1 MNAVNPSFN
10 NGMALPQTTMPP
22 TNTVEPQVLGNVK
35 NASVPPVVDDNFVR
49 QDFESKQQKDVKT
62 KEKKPFNPWKWM
74 VLTPLILGGTLI
86 VGAPLGGALAF
97 RHWFLKNPSELS
109 KVLKPTDIEKMFA
122 DMRAGKEIKV
132 PKEFKLPDLKGM
144 DEMQQMGAFLNT
156 LRFLPA
162 ENKKKIMQYLFSFK
176 GIKECSSLVGTF
188 IQLSASSGKLEKIKT
203 IMDKA
208 NLNPIHEIFER
219 GGTVTKKAGQGI
231 ADKLKPFVI
240 FSDALKQN
248 ENLFKNSAEKEE
260 FETSLAIIEKMY
272 KVFGSMQSK
281 DVKLMGKEKE
291 HFQYLY
297 EQGMQYNK
305 TQKLGFTLQDVSFDN
320 TNLKQASM
328 AVVSLDC
335 QNVKALKIQ
344 RPDALPN
351 RAADNLEFLAQINH
365 MLNHN
370 LSGLE
375 EKLSDS
381 KIKIDPEKQRIDGFK
396 KGLNA
401 AHDILQGSRFENEKL
416 GLDRIEEAA
425 RWIGA
430 DPKYDPPK
438 AYWSKNFKG
447 KNGKDEYGVVF
458 MDMIQG
464 QNTKDLSE
472 KAQAEGGA
480 FSFEKSAWKPYND
493 FMGEHAHNVL
503 LRQAS
508 NAVST
513 DNHSGNIMQSGKVLD
528 VAEHRYIP
536 IAHMNK
542 IADLV
547 TSILK
552 DGQSSFKR
560 TIERVTKDG
569 FVTTTSSTKGQAS
582 GTVIN
587 KLKAFMD
594 TSKLQTLAKAQGVS
608 VDELLKKA
616 IYDIYDRPLEAIDV
630 LYNTHDLGDA
640 LKPVAGSVGLNKQ
653 SVKRATDKFS
663 SMMKE
668 LANYKKVVTKNP
680 TASQS
685 KTFLASEDKMARD
698 FVRAYASNGGISLT
712 DAEIETMVKHIK
724 TRMYTL
730 DAPDFAD

>member
-1 MNAVNPSFN
+1 M
-10 NGMALPQTTMPP
+10 
-22 TNTVEPQVLGNVK
+22 VE
-35 NASVPPVVDDNFVR
+35 DHFVR
-49 QDFESKQQKDVKT
+49 QDLESKQKKDVKK
-62 KEKKPFNPWKWM
+62 KERKPFNPWKWM
-74 VLTPLILGGTLI
+74 LLTPLILGGTLL

-144 DEMQQMGAFLNT
+144 SEKQQIGAFLNT
-156 LRFLPA
+156 LRFLPP

-188 IQLSASSGKLEKIKT
+188 VQLTASRGKLEKIKT
-203 IMDKA
+203 IMEKA

-231 ADKLKPFVI
+231 ADQLKPFVI
-240 FSDALKQN
+240 FSDVLKQN
-248 ENLFKNSAEKEE
+248 EGLLQDSAKKEE
-260 FETSLAIIEKMY
+260 FETGLAIIEKMY
-272 KVFGSMQSK
+272 KTFASMQSK
-281 DVKLMGKEKE
+281 EVKLEGKAKV
-291 HFQYLY
+291 HYQDLY
-297 EQGMQYNK
+297 EQALKSYASQNP
-305 TQKLGFTLQDVSFDN
+305 QHTLQHVPFDSLKLVEASTAIVGLDVKN
-320 TNLKQASM
+320 G
-328 AVVSLDC
+328 
-335 QNVKALKIQ
+335 KAYKFQ
-344 RPDALPN
+344 RPDALAN

-375 EKLSDS
+375 ETLSGS
-381 KIKIDPEKQRIDGFK
+381 KVKIDPEKQRIDRFK
-396 KGLNA
+396 QGLNA

-425 RWIGA
+425 RWVGA
-430 DPKYDPPK
+430 DSKYYPPK
-438 AYWSKNFKG
+438 AYLAQNFKG
-447 KNGKDEYGVVF
+447 KKGNDEYGVVI

-464 QNTKDLSE
+464 QNTADLIQ

-480 FSFEKSAWKPYND
+480 FSLEKSAWKAYND

-508 NAVST
+508 HAVST

-528 VAEHRYIP
+528 VAEHRYVP

-547 TSILK
+547 ISILQ
-552 DGQSSFKR
+552 DGQSSFTR
-560 TIERVTKDG
+560 TINPVTKDG
-569 FVTTTSSTKGQAS
+569 STKTTFSTKGQAS
-582 GTVIN
+582 DVVVN
-587 KLKAFMD
+587 KLKSFMD
-594 TSKLQTLAKAQGVS
+594 ISKLQTLAQARGTS
-608 VDELLKKA
+608 AEELLKKT
-616 IYDIYDRPLEAIDV
+616 IYGIYDRPLEAFDV
-630 LYNTHDLGDA
+630 LYNSRDLGDA
-640 LKPVAGSVGLNKQ
+640 LLPVAGSVGLNKQ
-653 SVKRATDKFS
+653 SVKRATDKFT

-668 LANYKKVVTKNP
+668 LANYKKVVTKNL

-685 KTFLASEDKMARD
+685 KIFLASEDKMARD
-698 FVRAYASNGGISLT
+698 FVRAYATNGGVPLR
-712 DAEIETMVKHIK
+712 AEEIEIMVNHLK

-730 DAPDFAD
+730 NAPDFAD